1 VHHLHA
7 VGHIFGFVVGCPN
20 LITRFMGELLLD
32 PIAVPPHL
40 VHVRGEGRAEPVV
53 GVLAE
58 NSLREQLFECPI
70 AENLAPVAW
79 SGKHIAMFSGQL
91 PYALEHSDGWS

>member
-1 VHHLHA
+1 MHHLHA

-58 NSLREQLFECPI
+58 TVFVSNFLNVPSLRILRRSRG
-70 AENLAPVAW
+70 AE
-79 SGKHIAMFSGQL
+79 ST
-91 PYALEHSDGWS
+91 